1 MLFFSIYQR
10 MLKKV
15 SQKSFQKKNLRSTT
29 VFKIFR
35 NQHIRMI
42 SEGSGDT
49 QDWRNY
55 DVNSALNH
63 RKKINLF

>member
-1 MLFFSIYQR
+1 
-10 MLKKV
+10 
-15 SQKSFQKKNLRSTT
+15 
-29 VFKIFR
+29 
-35 NQHIRMI
+35 MI